1 MRKVFYI
8 LTRLNDEDVDWL
20 AAVGQRQRLDV
31 GSVLI
36 RQGRAI
42 EALIFVL
49 DGQVSVTVDGVGEVD
64 GGVGIRIGDAL
75 VPGGEGG
82 AGG

>member
-31 GSVLI
+31 GKVLI
-36 RQGRAI
+36 RQGRPI
-42 EALIFVL
+42 
-49 DGQVSVTVDGVGEVD
+49 
-64 GGVGIRIGDAL
+64 
-75 VPGGEGG
+75 VPS
-82 AGG
+82 